1 MNKLLSFTQLENK
14 SITLKKEEIVMD
26 DFVSRYTETFKI
38 KYPDFKLNCKI
49 NGVDTFYTDP
59 VLLGSVFQNLI
70 ENAYKYSHP
79 QKKELNINIA
89 HKKGDIVFSFID
101 RGIGIPKEELNN
113 IFKKFYR
120 IENQYNQNGSVGLG
134 LAFCK
139 ELVNFMDG
147 DIVVHSKVNEGSEF
161 IVTLPYEN

>member
-14 SITLKKEEIVMD
+14 SITLKKDKIDIEEFANGYID
-26 DFVSRYTETFKI
+26 AFKI
-38 KYPDFKLNCKI
+38 KYPDFKLHCHIKNA
-49 NGVDTFYTDP
+49 TFFYTDP
-59 VLLGSVFQNLI
+59 VLLGSVFQNLV

-79 QKKELNINIA
+79 DNKELDINITVE
-89 HKKGDIVFSFID
+89 KRNIIFSFRD
-101 RGIGIPKEELNN
+101 KGIGIPKNELNN

-120 IENQYNQNGSVGLG
+120 LENQYNQNGSVGLG

-147 DIVVHSKVNEGSEF
+147 EITVQSRVNQGSEF
-161 IVTLPYEN
+161 KVMLPYEQ

>member
-1 MNKLLSFTQLENK
+1 M
-14 SITLKKEEIVMD
+14 
-26 DFVSRYTETFKI
+26 
-38 KYPDFKLNCKI
+38 
-49 NGVDTFYTDP
+49 
-59 VLLGSVFQNLI
+59 
-70 ENAYKYSHP
+70 
-79 QKKELNINIA
+79 NINIT
-89 HKKGDIVFSFID
+89 HKKGDIVFSFVD
-101 RGIGIPKEELNN
+101 KGIGIPKEEVNN